1 MRYNVLKKQFK
12 DQKQLRIMKGLCD
25 NCLTSNVEVTSVK
38 GKILCSKCVNKDSNN

>member
-12 DQKQLRIMKGLCD
+12 DQQQLRIMTGLCD

-38 GKILCSKCVNKDSNN
+38 GKTLCYNCTNKDSNN

>member
-25 NCLTSNVEVTSVK
+25 NCLTSNVDVIPIK
-38 GKILCSKCVNKDSNN
+38 GKSLCSDCANKDSNN